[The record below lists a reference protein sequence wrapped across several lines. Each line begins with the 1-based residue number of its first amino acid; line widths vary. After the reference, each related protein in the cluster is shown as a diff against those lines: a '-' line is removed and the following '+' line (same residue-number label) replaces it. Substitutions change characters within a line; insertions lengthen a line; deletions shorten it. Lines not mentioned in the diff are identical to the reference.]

1 MLYNVIKSW
10 VTGKITLLN
19 ETLSE
24 AEKLAESNLNFD
36 PDMLPLNLKDN
47 SYFIKLREVTFTNN
61 ESGEI
66 NVKVNIEFH
75 FRLYKKPGEFYRK
88 IFDDKLY
95 RLCGI
100 LNDDTASGLEHTSEG
115 ITIANIHNLSLSGLE
130 KAYKGGEYLLP
141 VAVFE
146 LQVFGNV
153 Q

>member
-66 NVKVNIEFH
+66 NVKVNIC
-75 FRLYKKPGEFYRK
+75 K
-88 IFDDKLY
+88 
-95 RLCGI
+95 
-100 LNDDTASGLEHTSEG
+100 
-115 ITIANIHNLSLSGLE
+115 
-130 KAYKGGEYLLP
+130 
-141 VAVFE
+141 
-146 LQVFGNV
+146 
-153 Q
+153 